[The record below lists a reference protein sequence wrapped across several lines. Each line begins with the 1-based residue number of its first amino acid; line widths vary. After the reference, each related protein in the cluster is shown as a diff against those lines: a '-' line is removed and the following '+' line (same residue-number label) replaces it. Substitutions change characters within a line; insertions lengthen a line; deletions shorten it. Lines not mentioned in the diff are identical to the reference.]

1 MKKTQTIL
9 LALSAAICLA
19 LSCCGGY
26 TTVTA
31 DPSEVN
37 EKQVKERL
45 RRQKERQN
53 IKRFLDMQIEE
64 RKKEENLLK

>member
-1 MKKTQTIL
+1 MKKTQTIF

-19 LSCCGGY
+19 LSGCGGY

-37 EKQVKERL
+37 EKQVKE
-45 RRQKERQN
+45 QKKAAPGNRER
-53 IKRFLDMQIEE
+53 
-64 RKKEENLLK
+64 